1 MVKSNGLLNETWIKS
16 ALLGTTWASSEII
29 LGSFLHNL
37 RIPFSGNILTAIGLI
52 ILISA
57 SYKWTE
63 KGLFWRA
70 GLICALL
77 KTMSPSAV
85 IFGPMIAI
93 FSEALLL
100 EFSVRL
106 LGRNMAG
113 FIVGSAL
120 AMSWNL
126 FHKIFNFIIFYG
138 NNIIEVYTN
147 LMKFAEKQLRLQF
160 NAVWAPIFVLLGLY
174 IVFGVVTAI
183 IGIRTG
189 KAIKSGKT
197 TYSDSIRFQEINTPG
212 TGKQNKFSYSL
223 GWLFANITLLI
234 GLLLFAG
241 RINFGIWALFVL
253 VTATIWAFRYKRAYR
268 QIIRPR
274 FWIFFILIT
283 MLTAVVFTQLETEP
297 VPVSEAILMGIE
309 MNLRAI
315 LVIMGFTAIGTELYH
330 PGIRK
335 FFGNGYFKQLPLAIE
350 ISVDT
355 LPAVIANTPDV
366 KTILRNPVLVVSHL
380 INYAE
385 FRLDELKKNR
395 LNEQKI
401 YIITGGIGSG
411 KTTLLKNLVPRFTTE
426 NIPVAGILSLRKM
439 QGNTTTGYNI
449 FDVKTGEEMVFLS
462 TSGIDGQDKVGKYF
476 ISKNALEKG
485 NAVLFTCKSGI
496 VIIDETGLLEL
507 NDKGWA
513 PSINH
518 LLANKSC
525 HLIFSVRQEVLAEI
539 IQKFNISPVRIFNIQ
554 ETETEDIT
562 KEILNTFRQV
572 EGF

>member
-1 MVKSNGLLNETWIKS
+1 MVKSNGQLNETWIKS

-57 SYKWTE
+57 SYKWGE

-85 IFGPMIAI
+85 IFRPMIAI

-126 FHKIFNFIIFYG
+126 FQKIFNFIIFYG

-160 NAVWAPIFVLLGLY
+160 DAVWSPLFVLLGLY
-174 IVFGVVTAI
+174 IIFGVITAI

-189 KAIKSGKT
+189 KIIKSGKT
-197 TYSDSIRFQEINTPG
+197 TQANSVKFREFNTPG
-212 TGKQNKFSYSL
+212 TGNQNKFSYSP
-223 GWLFANITLLI
+223 GWLFANILLLI
-234 GLLLFAG
+234 GLLFFAG
-241 RINFGIWALFVL
+241 RIHLGIWALLVL
-253 VTATIWAFRYKRAYR
+253 VTAAIWAFRYKRAYR

-274 FWIFFILIT
+274 FWIFFVLIT
-283 MLTAVVFTQLETEP
+283 MLTAVVFTQLESEP
-297 VPVSEAILMGIE
+297 VPISTAVLIGVE

-315 LVIMGFTAIGTELYH
+315 VVIMGFTVIGTELYH
-330 PGIRK
+330 PGIRT

-350 ISVDT
+350 ISVET

-366 KTILRNPVLVVSHL
+366 KTILRNPVLVVSQL

-385 FRLDELKKNR
+385 FRLDEIKKNR

-411 KTTLLKNLVPRFTTE
+411 KTTLLKNLVTRFHAD
-426 NIPVAGILSLRKM
+426 NIQVNGILSLRKI
-439 QGNTTTGYNI
+439 QENTTTGYHI
-449 FDVKTGEEMVFLS
+449 LDIKTGEETAFLS
-462 TSGIDGQDKVGKYF
+462 TSGIDEQQRVGKYF
-476 ISKNALEKG
+476 ISETALEKG
-485 NAVLFTCKSGI
+485 NAVLFNCKSGI

-507 NDKGWA
+507 NNKGWA
-513 PSINH
+513 PAIHH
-518 LLANKSC
+518 LMATKSC
-525 HLIFSVRQEVLAEI
+525 HLIFSVRQEILAEI
-539 IQKFNISPVRIFNIQ
+539 IQNFRISPAKIFNIG
-554 ETETEDIT
+554 ETKTEDIT
-562 KEILNTFRQV
+562 TEILNTFRPV
-572 EGF
+572 

>member
-1 MVKSNGLLNETWIKS
+1 MVKSNELLNETWIKS

-126 FHKIFNFIIFYG
+126 FQKIFNFIIFYG

-147 LMKFAEKQLRLQF
+147 LMKFAEQQLRLQF
-160 NAVWAPIFVLLGLY
+160 DAVWMPIFVLLGLY
-174 IVFGVVTAI
+174 IIFGSVTAI

-189 KAIKSGKT
+189 KAIKSGET
-197 TYSDSIRFQEINTPG
+197 LQAASIQFKEINTPR

-223 GWLFANITLLI
+223 GWLFANMSLLI
-234 GLLLFAG
+234 GLLLFPE
-241 RINFGIWALFVL
+241 RIIFEIWALLVL
-253 VTATIWAFRYKRAYR
+253 VSATIWAFRYKRAYR

-274 FWIFFILIT
+274 FWVFFVLIT

-315 LVIMGFTAIGTELYH
+315 LVIMGFTAIGTELYN

-335 FFGNGYFKQLPLAIE
+335 FFGNSYFKQLPLAIE
-350 ISVDT
+350 ISIDT

-366 KTILRNPVLVVSHL
+366 KTILRNPGLVVSQL

-385 FRLDELKKNR
+385 FRLDELKKSR
-395 LNEQKI
+395 LDEQKI
-401 YIITGGIGSG
+401 YILTGGIGSG
-411 KTTLLKNLVPRFTTE
+411 KTTLLKNLVTRLNSE
-426 NIPVAGILSLRKM
+426 NISVAGILSLRKM
-439 QGNTTTGYNI
+439 QENTTTGYHI
-449 FDVKTGEEMVFLS
+449 FDIKTGKEMVFLS

-476 ISKNALEKG
+476 ISETALEKG
-485 NAVLFTCKSGI
+485 NTVLFNCKSRI
-496 VIIDETGLLEL
+496 VIIDETGWLEL
-507 NDKGWA
+507 NDNGWA
-513 PSINH
+513 PSIHH

-525 HLIFSVRQEVLAEI
+525 HVIFSVRQEVLAEI
-539 IQKFNISPVRIFNIQ
+539 IQKFRISPEKIFNIQ
-554 ETETEDIT
+554 ETNTEDIT
-562 KEILNTFRQV
+562 NEILNTFRLS
-572 EGF
+572 EGI